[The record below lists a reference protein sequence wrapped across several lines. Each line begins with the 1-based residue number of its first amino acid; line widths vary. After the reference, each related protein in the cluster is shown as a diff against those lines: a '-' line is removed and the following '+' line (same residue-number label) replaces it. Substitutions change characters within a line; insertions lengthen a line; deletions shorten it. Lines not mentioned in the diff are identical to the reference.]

1 MDKDEM
7 RGPDGSQSDQGGA
20 WADQPRGKPHG
31 FIDPSEMQEID
42 DDEVEIV
49 DDLGNEF
56 DDTEGWM
63 SERVDYWATLPK
75 PPIPTRDAWLRHRIA
90 QAVGYLQGFAGLTA
104 RTQADLPV
112 PESEWIRL
120 YETEFGPVPRTI
132 DPVCGAVD
140 GDRLGEENRRVQKTQ
155 ESNGIAGA
163 KTAEMADFEIL
174 ARRAANANTTPSSA
188 NGAAKAKTS
197 WTPSSLAH

>member
-1 MDKDEM
+1 MNEKLHAGMLNPLVANAENPLQS
-7 RGPDGSQSDQGGA
+7 PDL
-20 WADQPRGKPHG
+20 
-31 FIDPSEMQEID
+31 DPSEIQELD
-42 DDEVEIV
+42 DDEIEIV

-63 SERVDYWATLPK
+63 SERVDYWATLPE

-90 QAVGYLQGFAGLTA
+90 QAVAYLQGVAGISA

-120 YETEFGPVPRTI
+120 YEAEFGPVPRTI
-132 DPVCGAVD
+132 DPVCVGVD
-140 GDRLGEENRRVQKTQ
+140 AERLKQDSNSVPKKN

-163 KTAEMADFEIL
+163 KTAETADFENL
-174 ARRAANANTTPSSA
+174 ARRAANASTTPGSA